1 MRKDK
6 KLIISILMIV
16 LANALTSCNGCA
28 HKHNVIE
35 KWKYNET
42 SHWKECKGCNEKIEL
57 GEHSFKN
64 NGSTKKCEICEYNVE
79 YTQKENF
86 DEWNVG
92 CKHALNYDGE
102 YTTYGEET
110 VLFDDVSEIYEHK
123 IIESYSK
130 DKWFSYDEET
140 TIETDN
146 TQKSEST
153 LEVIKKIDNPNDDEK
168 NYLYYREIYENNK
181 TSKYNEYITEERL
194 INSRYYFP
202 MLDLGSLYI
211 TTCDSYEELKSA
223 VIENPAKDAYGFEYG
238 KLTKFEMER
247 EEDGSVSLNMIYY
260 RDYIENITDDDYK
273 NTTREFIS
281 KIIVSDGKVQTL
293 FGNVFIND
301 FYNDETKNTCEK
313 YFSQTTYK
321 YEFDNENYESYCDR
335 IL

>member
-1 MRKDK
+1 MRKEK
-6 KLIISILMIV
+6 KFIISILTIV

-57 GEHSFKN
+57 GGHTFKN
-64 NGSTKKCEICEYNVE
+64 NGSTKQCEICEYDVE

-102 YTTYGEET
+102 YTTYCEET
-110 VLFDDVSEIYEHK
+110 ALFDYVSEIYEHK
-123 IIESYSK
+123 ITESYSK

-146 TQKSEST
+146 AQKNESI
-153 LEVIKKIDNPNDDEK
+153 LEVIKKIDNPNDEK

-181 TSKYNEYITEERL
+181 TSKYSEYINEERL

-202 MLDLGSLYI
+202 KYDLSSLYI
-211 TTCDSYEELKSA
+211 TICDTYEELKLA
-223 VIENPAKDAYGFEYG
+223 IIENLEKYEKG
-238 KLTKFEMER
+238 KLTKFEIER

-260 RDYIENITDDDYK
+260 RDYIESNIADDDYK
-273 NTTREFIS
+273 NTTREFVS

-301 FYNDETKNTCEK
+301 FYNDETKNTCET
-313 YFSQTTYK
+313 YFYQTTYK
-321 YEFDNENYESYCDR
+321 YEFDNENYESYCNR